1 MTKFILSDVYR
12 LPKLWKVSAKF
23 VSFSSF
29 LHGKGDMQRGKSLE
43 NERFPKTGEIK
54 EIRFKKTGHRRA
66 KEAPYRRIGAY
77 TKGIAQYKRERN
89 RRRQVRLLSKKGLT
103 QKQIA
108 IQLGVST
115 RTINR
120 DCHRIQRYVKGQ
132 FNKEMRK
139 IDEARQEEFDRRYQ
153 GLTIRQEL
161 KLLKKD
167 MKKISKAG
175 WPTTVFFSLKKP
187 TSHSQD
193 YLAHH
198 NRPIFLFLSRFLSK
212 QTMS

>member
-1 MTKFILSDVYR
+1 MR
-12 LPKLWKVSAKF
+12 
-23 VSFSSF
+23 
-29 LHGKGDMQRGKSLE
+29 GGKSLE

-54 EIRFKKTGHRRA
+54 EIQFKKNSSFNKKNGHLRA
-66 KEAPYRRIGAY
+66 KEAPYRMIRAY
-77 TKGIAQYKRERN
+77 TKGIAQYKRERE

-120 DCHRIQRYVKGQ
+120 DCHKIQRYVKGQ

-139 IDEARQEEFDRRYQ
+139 IDEARQEGFDRRYQ

-167 MKKISKAG
+167 MKKISKVD
-175 WPTTVFFSLKKP
+175 WPLLFSSL
-187 TSHSQD
+187 
-193 YLAHH
+193 
-198 NRPIFLFLSRFLSK
+198 
-212 QTMS
+212 